1 MFCSCAADSVH
12 TWGLSSF
19 KSISSLPGCSMRRKI
34 YWRNVWL
41 KGFICSFFFCFQKT
55 RWSSATCLEKKKKK
69 KNQNR
74 DIKTSMTH
82 STELWGIY
90 IYQLPHFSNRVKQIW
105 LYKHFLQ
112 DPNTLSYGNTGTEIL
127 SHWAWSS
134 LAVQHFPCP
143 IKEEMNQ
150 PLHWLHW
157 KITLN
162 SFCMSF
168 LGHRPPTPPS
178 SHCPFGT

>member
-1 MFCSCAADSVH
+1 MLQTQSTPEDFPLSSPSPPCLGAPWGERSTGGMSGWRDSSVH
-12 TWGLSSF
+12 FFSAS
-19 KSISSLPGCSMRRKI
+19 RRQGDLQQH
-34 YWRNVWL
+34 VW
-41 KGFICSFFFCFQKT
+41 
-55 RWSSATCLEKKKKK
+55 KKKKK